1 MFRVDCDPLRTK
13 ARPARLVAVLAE
25 VRDSL
30 AFPFRQSGVIGFFGR
45 CVASS
50 RLASG
55 CWSMQMV
62 AVKGTQTLAQKYNYI
77 GDLHRREHHLPP
89 HAVPVDED

>member
-1 MFRVDCDPLRTK
+1 
-13 ARPARLVAVLAE
+13 
-25 VRDSL
+25 
-30 AFPFRQSGVIGFFGR
+30 
-45 CVASS
+45 
-50 RLASG
+50 
-55 CWSMQMV
+55 MQMV